1 MLTPSSLVPGLQ
13 IALVEEAGPDLRGCP
28 FFQPGFVDRRSSL
41 LASGQLAS
49 HDLHPWGAN
58 GVLLRA
64 QPNHARSRPVA
75 VPLARPSGQSVA
87 AVLRRSAR
95 AIQILL
101 GAAIIVAGITAYAAA
116 GVLHPRVDRLNSAVA
131 GLNQAR
137 TGLEQERFAL
147 TQYLTTG
154 DRGSLAAYTQA
165 TAQVANG
172 DAQVLRSGLGGHD
185 VLTKLVA
192 VRSAEQAWTVGWA
205 NQLVA
210 GTEPGTTGVAAFEAQ
225 GSQLFSSYLTASSQ
239 AVADL
244 GAKALT
250 ASNDLREAVIAGL
263 AGMAVLAVASGFL
276 AADHRRLVANGFRR
290 GVQPLVDAARRIE
303 SGDPAN
309 VDSITIPAEM
319 EDLARVVFGLAHELE
334 TLREAA
340 DAGAAQADA
349 RARKLLQVLDLTRAI
364 GGNLSLRPVM
374 DSVASAA
381 LKLSGASRAVLWIS
395 DDGELRPSADTGG
408 GPPVNGSEPPDAV
421 VQAATYGRSSRSG
434 MDEALG
440 PRAGQQVVDLRET
453 GSAHAAVATV
463 LPRLAVPMTFTG
475 RVVGVIE
482 LRGGSIGQ
490 LSPDD
495 VELVE
500 TLASHG
506 ASAIE
511 AARAHGVT
519 ESLSMTDP
527 LTRLPNRRQLE
538 HDLATETERARRY
551 RRSSAL
557 IMLDVDGFKA
567 FNDRYGHQAGD
578 QVLAQFGELLADS
591 VRASDSAYRYGGEEF
606 AVLVREASVAA
617 AVDLAERLRQKV
629 AERFS
634 VLPPDAPVTASFG
647 VVGVEQVEP
656 EPAALIRAAD
666 EALYAAKERGRN
678 RVVAFK

>member
-1 MLTPSSLVPGLQ
+1 MAV
-13 IALVEEAGPDLRGCP
+13 
-28 FFQPGFVDRRSSL
+28 
-41 LASGQLAS
+41 
-49 HDLHPWGAN
+49 
-58 GVLLRA
+58 
-64 QPNHARSRPVA
+64 PVA
-75 VPLARPSGQSVA
+75 RPAGESVA
-87 AVLRRSAR
+87 GVLRRSAR
-95 AIQILL
+95 AVQILL
-101 GAAIIVAGITAYAAA
+101 GAAVLVAAITTYAVG
-116 GVLHPRVDRLNSAVA
+116 GVLHPRVDNLSSALA

-154 DRGSLAAYTQA
+154 DRGDLASYNDGKA
-165 TAQVANG
+165 TAARG
-172 DAQVLRSGLGGHD
+172 DAEVLRSGLGGHD
-185 VLTKLVA
+185 VLSKLVA
-192 VRSAEQAWTVGWA
+192 VRSAEQAWTAGWA
-205 NQLVA
+205 VQVVSGQGVA
-210 GTEPGTTGVAAFEAQ
+210 GQGASGQGATGQTLGLVAFEAQ
-225 GSQLFSSYLTASSQ
+225 GNQLFSAYLAASSQ
-239 AVADL
+239 AVSDL
-244 GAKALT
+244 EARLQA
-250 ASNDLREAVIAGL
+250 ASDDIWQ
-263 AGMAVLAVASGFL
+263 AVLAGFAGSALLIIAGGVL
-276 AADHRRLVANGFRR
+276 AADHRRLVTRGLQR
-290 GVQPLVDAARRIE
+290 GVQPLMAAARQIE
-303 SGDPAN
+303 SGEPVG
-309 VDSITIPAEM
+309 VDAVTVPAEL
-319 EDLARVVFGLAHELE
+319 EDLARVVLGLARELE
-334 TLREAA
+334 SLREAI
-340 DAGAAQADA
+340 DLSAAQADA
-349 RARKLLQVLDLTRAI
+349 RSRKLLQVLDLTRAI

-381 LKLSGASRAVLWIS
+381 LKLTGASRAVLWVA
-395 DDGELRPSADTGG
+395 DEGELRPTADTGG
-408 GPPVNGSEPPDAV
+408 GPPVNGSEPPDTV

-434 MDEALG
+434 MEEAFESG
-440 PRAGQQVVDLRET
+440 RGQQVVDLRDT
-453 GSAHAAVATV
+453 RADHPSPGVAT
-463 LPRLAVPMTFTG
+463 PRLAVPMTFAG

-482 LRGGSIGQ
+482 LRGGSVGQ
-490 LSPDD
+490 LSADD
-495 VELVE
+495 IELAE
-500 TLASHG
+500 TLASNA

-519 ESLSMTDP
+519 ESLSLTDP

-591 VRASDSAYRYGGEEF
+591 IRASDSAYRYGGEEF

>member
-1 MLTPSSLVPGLQ
+1 
-13 IALVEEAGPDLRGCP
+13 
-28 FFQPGFVDRRSSL
+28 
-41 LASGQLAS
+41 
-49 HDLHPWGAN
+49 
-58 GVLLRA
+58 
-64 QPNHARSRPVA
+64 VA
-75 VPLARPSGQSVA
+75 VPTARPAGQSVA
-87 AVLRRSAR
+87 GLLRRSAR
-95 AIQILL
+95 AVQILL
-101 GAAIIVAGITAYAAA
+101 VAAILVGAITTYAIA
-116 GVLHPRVDRLNSAVA
+116 GVVHPRLDRLNSAVA
-131 GLNQAR
+131 GLNLAR

-147 TQYLTTG
+147 TEYLTTG
-154 DRGSLAAYTQA
+154 DRASLVIYTQA
-165 TAQVANG
+165 KAIVASG

-185 VLTKLVA
+185 VLAKLVA
-192 VRSAEQAWTVGWA
+192 FRSAEQAWTAGWA
-205 NQLVA
+205 AQVVA
-210 GTEPGTTGVAAFEAQ
+210 PSGPPTSGLAGFEAQ
-225 GSQLFSSYLTASSQ
+225 GTQLFSAYVTASSQ
-239 AVADL
+239 AIADL
-244 GAKALT
+244 SAKVRA
-250 ASNDLREAVIAGL
+250 ASSDVWKAAL
-263 AGMAVLAVASGFL
+263 AGFAGSAVLIIGAAAL
-276 AADHRRLVANGFRR
+276 AADHRRLVVSGLRK
-290 GVQPLVDAARRIE
+290 GVQPLVTAARQLE
-303 SGDPAN
+303 SGEPAN
-309 VDSITIPAEM
+309 VDAVTVPAEL
-319 EDLARVVFGLAHELE
+319 EDLARVVLGLARELE
-334 TLREAA
+334 GLREAIDLSA
-340 DAGAAQADA
+340 SQADA
-349 RARKLLQVLDLTRAI
+349 RARKLLQVLELTRAI

-374 DSVASAA
+374 DSVAAAA

-395 DDGELRPSADTGG
+395 DEGELRPSADTGG
-408 GPPVNGSEPPDAV
+408 GPPANGSEPPDAV

-434 MDEALG
+434 TDHVFDFG
-440 PRAGQQVVDLRET
+440 SQQVVDLREST
-453 GSAHAAVATV
+453 DHSGSSVPI
-463 LPRLAVPMTFTG
+463 PRLAVPMTFTG

-482 LRGGSIGQ
+482 LQGGAVGQ
-490 LSPDD
+490 LSPGD

-500 TLASHG
+500 TLASNG

-591 VRASDSAYRYGGEEF
+591 IRSSDSAYRYGGEEF
-606 AVLVREASVAA
+606 AVLVREASVTAA
-617 AVDLAERLRQKV
+617 LDLAERLRQGV
-629 AERFS
+629 VERFS